1 MPSQR
6 LAPFRFL
13 LLFTTVFCFVVIVLD
28 RVASFPWLRLAT
40 TYLYA
45 WTILLTAFALLLGVF
60 QVIVIHI
67 HRIYTG
73 HREWVGSLL
82 LLAMLCAVLVAGL
95 LDPQGTLSPTVEWIF
110 AHVIAPGQATLF
122 ALLAF
127 FMAAAAYRYLR
138 IGLPGGAWML
148 AGMVL
153 MLLAQLPLSLLVLP
167 APISTALRWWLTQ
180 PVMATMRG
188 ALIGSS
194 LALLVVGLRFLLGRN
209 QA

>member
-6 LAPFRFL
+6 FAPLRYL
-13 LLFTTVFCFVVIVLD
+13 LLSTSVICFVVIVLD
-28 RVASFPWLRLAT
+28 RVATFPWLRLTT

-45 WTILLTAFALLLGVF
+45 WTIVLAAFALLLGVF
-60 QVIVIHI
+60 QVAVIHI
-67 HRIYTG
+67 RRIYTG
-73 HREWVGSLL
+73 HADWVNSLGL
-82 LLAMLCAVLVAGL
+82 VAMLCAVLVAGM
-95 LDPQGTLSPTVEWIF
+95 LDPLGSLSPTVEWIF
-110 AHVIAPGQATLF
+110 AHMIAPGQATLF

-138 IGLPGGAWML
+138 IGLPGGSWMVVGAL
-148 AGMVL
+148 L
-153 MLLAQLPLSLLVLP
+153 MLVVQLPISQLLLPSSLLVV
-167 APISTALRWWLTQ
+167 LRWWFTQ
-180 PVMATMRG
+180 PIMAAMRG

>member
-6 LAPFRFL
+6 LAPFRYL

-28 RVASFPWLRLAT
+28 RVGSFPWLRLAT

-45 WTILLTAFALLLGVF
+45 WTILLAAFALLLGVL
-60 QVIVIHI
+60 QVIVVHL
-67 HRIYTG
+67 HRIYSG
-73 HREWVGSLL
+73 HDEWVGSLV
-82 LLAMLCAVLVAGL
+82 LLAMLCAVLVAGW
-95 LDPQGTLSPTVEWIF
+95 LDPQGELSPTVEWIF
-110 AHVIAPGQATLF
+110 AHVIAPGQSTLF

-127 FMAAAAYRYLR
+127 FMVAAAYRYLR

-148 AGMVL
+148 AGAVF
-153 MLLAQLPLSLLVLP
+153 MLVAQLPLSLLMLP
-167 APISTALRWWLTQ
+167 APLSTALRWWLTQ

-194 LALLVVGLRFLLGRN
+194 LALLVVGLRFLLGRS
-209 QA
+209 QT

>member
-6 LAPFRFL
+6 LAPFRYL
-13 LLFTTVFCFVVIVLD
+13 LLFTAVFCFVVIVLD
-28 RVASFPWLRLAT
+28 RVGTFPWLRLAT
-40 TYLYA
+40 TNLYA
-45 WTILLTAFALLLGVF
+45 WTILLAAFALLLGVF
-60 QVIVIHI
+60 QVAVVHM
-67 HRIYTG
+67 HRIYSG
-73 HREWVGSLL
+73 HREWIGSLV

-95 LDPQGTLSPTVEWIF
+95 LDPQGLLSPTVEWIF

-127 FMAAAAYRYLR
+127 FMVAAAYRYLR
-138 IGLPGGAWML
+138 VGLRGGAWML
-148 AGMVL
+148 VGAVL
-153 MLLAQLPLSLLVLP
+153 MLTAQLPLGLLVLP
-167 APISTALRWWLTQ
+167 APVSTALRWWLTQ

-188 ALIGSS
+188 ALIGGS